1 MINEF
6 AETLITIPGS
16 DGLICSY
23 GGVVLFDV
31 TVENA
36 SPPAADLVF
45 YDNTAGS
52 GAILAVI
59 PATGPNQTYP
69 VRRQAHKAIYITGTS
84 GWTGSIGVSS

>member
-1 MINEF
+1 MINDF
-6 AETLITIPGS
+6 AETLIPIPGS
-16 DGLICSY
+16 DGIICSY

-36 SPPAADLVF
+36 SAPSGDLIF

-52 GAILAVI
+52 GTILAVI

-69 VRRQAHKAIYITGTS
+69 VRRQAHKAIYVTGTG
-84 GWTGSIGVSS
+84 GWQGSIGVSS